1 MVTLLSPMSLLQNAG
16 LVQSSD
22 LGVQKGRQNEPHR
35 PGVVSK
41 VTPGKGREDADKLQ
55 HPERWDVLLF
65 DSIISQERFGVVVL
79 VPKALQMQ
87 VEALLSATQGSERA
101 VLWSMYTRSSH
112 RVQTLYEESLLSLL
126 C

>member
-1 MVTLLSPMSLLQNAG
+1 M
-16 LVQSSD
+16 
-22 LGVQKGRQNEPHR
+22 
-35 PGVVSK
+35 
-41 VTPGKGREDADKLQ
+41 
-55 HPERWDVLLF
+55 LLF

-79 VPKALQMQ
+79 VPKALQVQ

-101 VLWSMYTRSSH
+101 VLWSMYTRSSP

>member
-22 LGVQKGRQNEPHR
+22 LGVQKGGRQNEPRR

-55 HPERWDVLLF
+55 HPERWDVLLL

-79 VPKALQMQ
+79 VPKALQVQ
-87 VEALLSATQGSERA
+87 VEALLSATQ
-101 VLWSMYTRSSH
+101 
-112 RVQTLYEESLLSLL
+112 
-126 C
+126 